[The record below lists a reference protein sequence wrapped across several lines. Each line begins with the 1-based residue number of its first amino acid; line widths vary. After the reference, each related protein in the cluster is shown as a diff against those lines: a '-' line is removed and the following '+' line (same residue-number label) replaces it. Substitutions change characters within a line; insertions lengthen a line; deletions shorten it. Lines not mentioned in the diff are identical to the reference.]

1 MGPAVAGPPPPPF
14 GHNWPGFRL
23 HVTRFAVLR
32 GLYFFSHSC
41 GPWLSWI
48 LWSAV
53 GAGLKCI
60 SPRLTSRMV

>member
-32 GLYFFSHSC
+32 GLYFFRTPAVPGLAGFC
-41 GPWLSWI
+41 GQLWEPGLS
-48 LWSAV
+48 AFHR
-53 GAGLKCI
+53 G
-60 SPRLTSRMV
+60 